1 MSLLKKTKRLEC
13 IKGIAHPYP
22 GEWMPFPFDDLGD
35 NDRPMT
41 ETPPKRRL
49 SKGQIALMIAIDVVA
64 LVTALSLFFWLRP
77 KDADAALLALIAP
90 LVFGG
95 FFNLVIVLVSLK
107 P

>member
-1 MSLLKKTKRLEC
+1 
-13 IKGIAHPYP
+13 
-22 GEWMPFPFDDLGD
+22 
-35 NDRPMT
+35 MT

-49 SKGQIALMIAIDVVA
+49 SKGQIALMILIDTVA
-64 LVTALSLFFWLRP
+64 LAIALFLYLWLRP
-77 KDADAALLALIAP
+77 KDPQAAIMALVAP